1 MAYLPGKKKRK
12 EKQPEREE
20 KYIRRQP
27 RNEDDDR
34 LDIDLE
40 KLKKAYED
48 LEAAHR
54 QIRESHIEM
63 ILNLA
68 IAAEYKDP
76 DTGNHILRISDYATE
91 VAKAINLSE
100 EDTDILRY
108 SSPMHDIG
116 KIGIPDRIL
125 QKPGKLTADEW
136 EIMKQHTLIGARM
149 FQSSKAP
156 LLKAAAQIAQSHH
169 EWFDGNGYPYGLKGE
184 EIPLFGRIVGM
195 VDVFDAVVSE
205 RCYKNAFSFLEGMEF
220 IKKLAGT
227 HLDPELVE
235 VFIKMKDR
243 VREIYDA
250 NTSIQQFVKEFES
263 EKPDL
268 G

>member
-91 VAKAINLSE
+91 VARAIKLSE
-100 EDTDILRY
+100 EDTEILRY

-195 VDVFDAVVSE
+195 VDVFDAVVSR
-205 RCYKNAFSFLEGMEF
+205 RCYKEACSLDTALAILQEDSGKHFDPDIVDVFSGIENKFNEISNVM
-220 IKKLAGT
+220 AG
-227 HLDPELVE
+227 
-235 VFIKMKDR
+235 
-243 VREIYDA
+243 
-250 NTSIQQFVKEFES
+250 
-263 EKPDL
+263 
-268 G
+268 